1 MSSVASPEGLIHL
14 GMDTSKNT
22 IVVATL
28 LPGEESPVTDRI
40 FNEEEAIR
48 RLVGR
53 FPDRSVLRAWYEAGP
68 GGYDL
73 YRLLASM
80 GVACQ
85 VVAPSLIP
93 KGGSDKVKTDKRDSR
108 RLARLG
114 RAGELTPIRV
124 PSPGEEA
131 VRDLARARDA
141 VLADRKRARQRLTA
155 VLMRHG
161 RIWRGGSYW
170 TAAHRAWIAAQR
182 YGEPALASAIGYY
195 RATLEV
201 REAELAAVEAE
212 LMPWAGREPLAGP
225 VARLGCYRGI
235 AELGGLTLAAEVVDW
250 RRFPAARAF
259 MSYTGLVP
267 SEYSSGERTR
277 RGHIT
282 KAGSEPVRTALTEAA
297 WAYRHAPA
305 IGAGLRRR
313 QDGAAAE
320 TLARSWTAQRR
331 LHARYVH
338 LVHAGG
344 KAAPEAV
351 VAVARELAGFVWAE
365 MTAASPACMTRPSR
379 WRAGTL
385 AVAGTIPVNDVGTKV
400 IPGSSQGHHPA
411 GDRPAVPTRGYE
423 SGSDGRSRHPA
434 SARHPCR
441 PRPPPGQATGTP
453 CPGCPSV
460 PAGRTPASRAPAASL
475 RERYAPL

>member
-73 YRLLASM
+73 YRLLTSM

-114 RAGELTPIRV
+114 RAGELTPVRV
-124 PSPGEEA
+124 PSPAEEA
-131 VRDLARARDA
+131 VRDLARARA
-141 VLADRKRARQRLTA
+141 VVLDDRKRARQRLTA

-195 RATLEV
+195 RAALEV
-201 REAELAAVEAE
+201 REAELAAIEAE
-212 LMPWAGREPLAGP
+212 LVPWAAREPLAGP

-267 SEYSSGERTR
+267 AEYSSGEKTR

-297 WAYRHAPA
+297 CAYRHAPA

-313 QDGAAAE
+313 QAGADPE
-320 TLARSWTAQRR
+320 TLARSWKAQRR

-365 MTAASPACMTRPSR
+365 MTAA
-379 WRAGTL
+379 
-385 AVAGTIPVNDVGTKV
+385 
-400 IPGSSQGHHPA
+400 
-411 GDRPAVPTRGYE
+411 
-423 SGSDGRSRHPA
+423 
-434 SARHPCR
+434 
-441 PRPPPGQATGTP
+441 
-453 CPGCPSV
+453 
-460 PAGRTPASRAPAASL
+460 
-475 RERYAPL
+475 